1 MLIFSI
7 ITLLITTSILYT
19 WFNSSLPGL
28 LFGILKFLGLKRK
41 SKEFW
46 LVNPTPTGI
55 EELDYIHPFHW
66 TQDDFDNFAFIHL
79 GMLGKLLTCRFCLCY
94 HACLW
99 CNLLTYLFCYL
110 FISSKNTLL
119 ILPSFPLL
127 LLIIIAQ
134 PILVHLLY
142 NLVDHLEKR

>member
-1 MLIFSI
+1 MLILYI
-7 ITLLITTSILYT
+7 VLTLLITTSILYT

-28 LFGILKFLGLKRK
+28 TFGILKSLGLKRK
-41 SKEFW
+41 DKQFW
-46 LVNPTPTGI
+46 LVQATPTGI

-66 TQDDFDNFAFIHL
+66 TQNDFENFALMHL

-99 CNLLTYLFCYL
+99 CNLLTYLFCWL
-110 FISSKNTLL
+110 FINPTLL
-119 ILPSFPLL
+119 TLPSFPLL
-127 LLIIIAQ
+127 LLIIISQ
-134 PILVHLLY
+134 PILVHLIY